1 MWEYRSVVLTGSA
14 RSGASSPSW
23 AGLARGPAGP
33 AGRLRGSPPS
43 GRRLLGKPR
52 PRLAGLCRGSTGTCT
67 GSSAMG
73 CCSSSTGW
81 GVSYSQVVEDTLDWR
96 DYLFYALVGAI
107 KIANKFCF
115 GVIKFLRQQMQTSQM
130 MKKDIKVKM
139 D

>member
-1 MWEYRSVVLTGSA
+1 M
-14 RSGASSPSW
+14 
-23 AGLARGPAGP
+23 
-33 AGRLRGSPPS
+33 
-43 GRRLLGKPR
+43 
-52 PRLAGLCRGSTGTCT
+52 
-67 GSSAMG
+67 
-73 CCSSSTGW
+73 
-81 GVSYSQVVEDTLDWR
+81 SYSQVVEDTLDWR